1 MRIRIDQAPIPGVTL
16 TCKSLTVADRD
27 EVVRHV
33 GRMFDRVYAAYG
45 AAGTPAGTP
54 MAWYD
59 DGDDGDGGEGQM
71 TFGAGLDT
79 PLAEP
84 AAFGLTNVTLAGSP
98 RGWSATYR
106 GPLSGILDAWQ
117 ELRDQIA
124 AAGDTPTGIFREVY
138 LEPSRDF
145 AADWVIELQ
154 QPVR

>member
-59 DGDDGDGGEGQM
+59 GGDGGDGEGCEM

-79 PLAEP
+79 PLTEP

-106 GPLSGILDAWQ
+106 GPLSGILEAWQ

-138 LEPSRDF
+138 LEPSPDF